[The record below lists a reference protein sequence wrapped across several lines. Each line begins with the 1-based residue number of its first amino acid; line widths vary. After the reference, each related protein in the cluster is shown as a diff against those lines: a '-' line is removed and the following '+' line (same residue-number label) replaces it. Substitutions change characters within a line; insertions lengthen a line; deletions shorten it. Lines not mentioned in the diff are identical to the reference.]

1 LWLNRLYTSCFK
13 PSMRSSQP
21 ASAITD
27 GDEKDLDADLEL
39 LMSGMRSY
47 VSQAAAY
54 IADQFCLSLQ
64 VKRCR

>member
-1 LWLNRLYTSCFK
+1 
-13 PSMRSSQP
+13 MRSSQP